1 MSAFHRLM
9 ISELVSSA
17 DHVAGRRYIASAGV
31 RWCGAG
37 GVRKDVYLSD
47 THINYAKTITGTAP
61 GVPGRSC
68 ALPASRG
75 ARLARNIALP
85 CVPVLS
91 PSFLPSFLPH
101 LLPCLSHTFLFAT
114 HDACF
119 IHQQA
124 ALHTKAAP
132 RHQKKTMGVVV
143 SLALSSP
150 AAALTPVNRLSALN
164 SNALLRSP

>member
-9 ISELVSSA
+9 TSELVSSA

-91 PSFLPSFLPH
+91 PSFLPFYLTCFLAFRTPSFSP
-101 LLPCLSHTFLFAT
+101 PTMP
-114 HDACF
+114 
-119 IHQQA
+119 
-124 ALHTKAAP
+124 AP
-132 RHQKKTMGVVV
+132 STSKP
-143 SLALSSP
+143 LY
-150 AAALTPVNRLSALN
+150 TPRPPPGIRRKLWEWS
-164 SNALLRSP
+164 